1 MPKEPQ
7 ELTPDFIAEDTK
19 YRLSLLDK
27 NNLPK
32 GLTRPTQGISR
43 STDVYGEPKF
53 IPSIGGVHRRDYNK
67 QGVFISDVFIP
78 AVGVVKDVTNEETPE
93 GEQVFLE
100 QKSAYEFHN
109 TIKREKTGK
118 KEKKTK

>member
-1 MPKEPQ
+1 MSEERKLSAI
-7 ELTPDFIAEDTK
+7 ELDTQ

-53 IPSIGGVHRRDYNK
+53 VPSISGVHRLDYNK
-67 QGVFISDVFIP
+67 QGTCISEILIP
-78 AVGVVKDVTNEETPE
+78 AVGVVKDVTNAETPE
-93 GEQVFLE
+93 GEQVLLE